1 MRKTVAIKEENN
13 CATVR
18 AYPNA
23 RVADGELSRS
33 IFDAAKTENWK
44 LEDMHIDEGKLDEVF
59 RSITMPETNQ
69 EGR

>member
-1 MRKTVAIKEENN
+1 
-13 CATVR
+13 
-18 AYPNA
+18 
-23 RVADGELSRS
+23 VADGELGRS
-33 IFDAAKTENWK
+33 IFEAAKTENWK